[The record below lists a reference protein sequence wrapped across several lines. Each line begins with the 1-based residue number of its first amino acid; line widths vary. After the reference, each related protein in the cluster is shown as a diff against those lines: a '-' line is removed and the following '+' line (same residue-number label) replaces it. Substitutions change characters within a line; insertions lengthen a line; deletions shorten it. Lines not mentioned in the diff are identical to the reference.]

1 MSYYYLTN
9 DGKIYKSAGARK
21 VRLIH
26 QNVFN
31 EKYYSHFSINHSK
44 PNTNANSVIYTPYI
58 PLQITK
64 IALQNISS
72 IPSSLFSPKWRIEAQ
87 QDLVFMHGIDITSEL
102 NALRVK
108 NRNNLPIQ
116 LFKKSNIIIRESND
130 FQEILFELSMREL

>member
-1 MSYYYLTN
+1 MAYYYLTDEGN
-9 DGKIYKSAGARK
+9 IYKSAGVRK

-31 EKYYSHFSINHSK
+31 EKYYTHFSINHSK
-44 PNTNANSVIYTPYI
+44 PNTNANGMIYNPYI

-64 IALQNISS
+64 TALQSISS
-72 IPSSLFSPKWRIEAQ
+72 ISPSSFSSRWKIEAV
-87 QDLVFMHGIDITSEL
+87 QDIKFMYGIDITSEL

>member
-44 PNTNANSVIYTPYI
+44 PNANANSVIYTPYI

-64 IALQNISS
+64 IALQTISP
-72 IPSSLFSPKWRIEAQ
+72 ITPSSFSTRWRIEAQ
-87 QDLVFMHGIDITSEL
+87 QDLLFMHGIDITSEL
-102 NALRVK
+102 NALNK
-108 NRNNLPIQ
+108 CKRNNLPIQ
-116 LFKKSNIIIRESND
+116 LFKKNNIIIHESND